1 MSGADNEIRLVNGLI
16 VHVVKMKVRE
26 INYKI
31 AS

>member
-1 MSGADNEIRLVNGLI
+1 MSGADNEIRLMNGLI
-16 VHVVKMKVRE
+16 VHVIKMKVRK

>member
-1 MSGADNEIRLVNGLI
+1 MRGADNEIRLVNGLI
-16 VHVVKMKVRE
+16 VQVVEMKVRE